1 MLVSSASLPSFV
13 ARRVRVFFI
22 PSAPRQR
29 GAHRRALAWEPRL
42 LVSRLGRGM
51 ASIVALLDTFD
62 DAASLSRAAA
72 LADDMQR
79 QRAVLQDELAAVE
92 RALPAALAAV
102 QSNTRSAIEQL
113 DRLADERSALEES
126 VAQQMGVSQ
135 QLLAKLEPPLI
146 KLSQLDE
153 ARLTQAQPVPNLA
166 LSRAP
171 SPLRNPD
178 SL

>member
-1 MLVSSASLPSFV
+1 MNTRVLVLVPLLTFTSTLCRQDRPLV
-13 ARRVRVFFI
+13 T

-92 RALPAALAAV
+92 QALPAALAAV

-113 DRLADERSALEES
+113 DRLADERSALEERS
-126 VAQQMGVSQ
+126 KAHMSTKGRQNITWTRGSGS
-135 QLLAKLEPPLI
+135 AEK
-146 KLSQLDE
+146 S
-153 ARLTQAQPVPNLA
+153 A
-166 LSRAP
+166 LSMLFDGAQSVRTIRGIER
-171 SPLRNPD
+171 LN
-178 SL
+178 

>member
-1 MLVSSASLPSFV
+1 M
-13 ARRVRVFFI
+13 
-22 PSAPRQR
+22 
-29 GAHRRALAWEPRL
+29 WEPRL
-42 LVSRLGRGM
+42 LVSCLGRGM

-135 QLLAKLEPPLI
+135 QLLAKLEPPLT

-153 ARLTQAQPVPNLA
+153 ARRTQPQPVPNLA
-166 LSRAP
+166 LSQAP
-171 SPLRNPD
+171 NPLRNPD
-178 SL
+178 SP

>member
-1 MLVSSASLPSFV
+1 MFYTPVPKT
-13 ARRVRVFFI
+13 
-22 PSAPRQR
+22 APR
-29 GAHRRALAWEPRL
+29 AALQ
-42 LVSRLGRGM
+42 VSRLGGAM

-135 QLLAKLEPPLI
+135 QLLAKLEPPLT

-153 ARLTQAQPVPNLA
+153 ARTQAEPVPNLA

-171 SPLRNPD
+171 SPLRNPN
-178 SL
+178 SP

>member
-1 MLVSSASLPSFV
+1 M
-13 ARRVRVFFI
+13 
-22 PSAPRQR
+22 
-29 GAHRRALAWEPRL
+29 WEPRL
-42 LVSRLGRGM
+42 LVSCLGRGM

-126 VAQQMGVSQ
+126 VAQQMDVSQ
-135 QLLAKLEPPLI
+135 QLLAKLEPPLT

-153 ARLTQAQPVPNLA
+153 ARRTQPQPVPNLA

-171 SPLRNPD
+171 NPLRNPD
-178 SL
+178 SPRPGARTRRGWC